1 LIFVPVKKKF
11 ELHPMKKKLFEKGP
25 WPHFMADLAWFWPRG
40 TDVTVHVIK
49 KIKIKKNYG
58 NYFLNLKIIKNF

>member
-1 LIFVPVKKKF
+1 
-11 ELHPMKKKLFEKGP
+11 MKKKLFEKGP

-49 KIKIKKNYG
+49 KNKIKKKYG